1 MRKQFLVGILVGF
14 VLGIGF
20 VFMIHRF
27 IRIPSQTD
35 TIEQFSTGEYLRF
48 EDVELPCF
56 SLDDTKISLIL
67 CLSSVDDQYIHVLDE
82 LHRIAPTIP
91 EDIIIQLFWLH
102 SLPQNL
108 TLSQQVQSTVIP
120 QDLNSDVD
128 AVFFLVNTE
137 YRILYKSTDLNEI
150 FEQAKKI
157 CSEENED
164 I

>member
-1 MRKQFLVGILVGF
+1 MLN
-14 VLGIGF
+14 
-20 VFMIHRF
+20 
-27 IRIPSQTD
+27 
-35 TIEQFSTGEYLRF
+35 Y
-48 EDVELPCF
+48 
-56 SLDDTKISLIL
+56 L

-82 LHRIAPTIP
+82 LHRISPTIP

-120 QDLNSDVD
+120 QNLNSDVD